1 MTIQHIQKLMIYTEP
16 NKKIVMKKKYEKPTF
31 VVIAMDREIMGPVVG
46 SNGESGINAL
56 SKGNSQNLFMEND
69 ESEDEENKYK
79 YNLWSED

>member
-1 MTIQHIQKLMIYTEP
+1 MIYTEP

-31 VVIAMDREIMGPVVG
+31 VVIAMDKEIMGPVVG

-56 SKGNSQNLFMEND
+56 SKGNRNNHFMEEEEETD
-69 ESEDEENKYK
+69 GENKQK

>member
-1 MTIQHIQKLMIYTEP
+1 MIYTEP

-56 SKGNSQNLFMEND
+56 SKGNSHNLFMEEEEETD
-69 ESEDEENKYK
+69 GENKQK
-79 YNLWSED
+79 YNLWSEE

>member
-1 MTIQHIQKLMIYTEP
+1 MIYTEP
-16 NKKIVMKKKYEKPTF
+16 NKKLVMKKKYEKPTF

-56 SKGNSQNLFMEND
+56 SKGNSQNLFMEEEEETD
-69 ESEDEENKYK
+69 GENKQK

>member
-1 MTIQHIQKLMIYTEP
+1 MIYTEP
-16 NKKIVMKKKYEKPTF
+16 NKNIVMKKKYEKPTF
-31 VVIAMDREIMGPVVG
+31 VVIAMDKEIMNPEVG
-46 SNGESGINAL
+46 SNGYDGEKAL

>member
-1 MTIQHIQKLMIYTEP
+1 
-16 NKKIVMKKKYEKPTF
+16 MKKKYEKPTF
-31 VVIAMDREIMGPVVG
+31 VVIAMDREIMGPVVA

-56 SKGNSQNLFMEND
+56 SKGNSHNLFMEND

>member
-46 SNGESGINAL
+46 SNGYDGEKAL
-56 SKGNSQNLFMEND
+56 SKGNSQNLFMEEEEETD
-69 ESEDEENKYK
+69 GENKQK
-79 YNLWSED
+79 YNLWSEE

>member
-16 NKKIVMKKKYEKPTF
+16 NKNIVMKKKYEKPTF

-56 SKGNSQNLFMEND
+56 SKGNSQNLFMEEEEETD
-69 ESEDEENKYK
+69 GENKQK

>member
-31 VVIAMDREIMGPVVG
+31 VVIVMDKEIMNPEVG
-46 SNGESGINAL
+46 SNGYDGKDAL
-56 SKGNSQNLFMEND
+56 SKGNSHNLFMEEEETD
-69 ESEDEENKYK
+69 GENKQK

>member
-31 VVIAMDREIMGPVVG
+31 VVIVMDKEIMDPVVG

-56 SKGNSQNLFMEND
+56 SKGNSQNLFMEEEETD
-69 ESEDEENKYK
+69 GENKQK
-79 YNLWSED
+79 YNLWSEE

>member
-1 MTIQHIQKLMIYTEP
+1 MIYTEP

-56 SKGNSQNLFMEND
+56 SKGNSQNLFMEEEEETD
-69 ESEDEENKYK
+69 GENKQK
-79 YNLWSED
+79 YNLWSEE

>member
-31 VVIAMDREIMGPVVG
+31 VVIVMDKEIMDPVVG
-46 SNGESGINAL
+46 SNGLSGENAL
-56 SKGNSQNLFMEND
+56 SKGNSHNLFMEEEEETD
-69 ESEDEENKYK
+69 GENKQK

>member
-46 SNGESGINAL
+46 SNGLDGKEAR
-56 SKGNSQNLFMEND
+56 SKGNSHNLFMEND

>member
-1 MTIQHIQKLMIYTEP
+1 
-16 NKKIVMKKKYEKPTF
+16 MKKKYEKPTF

-56 SKGNSQNLFMEND
+56 SKGNSQNLFMEEEEETD
-69 ESEDEENKYK
+69 GENKQK

>member
-1 MTIQHIQKLMIYTEP
+1 MIYTEP

-31 VVIAMDREIMGPVVG
+31 VVIAMDKEIMGPVVG

-56 SKGNSQNLFMEND
+56 SKGNSQNLFMEEEEETD
-69 ESEDEENKYK
+69 GENKQK

>member
-46 SNGESGINAL
+46 SNGLDGKDAL
-56 SKGNSQNLFMEND
+56 SKGNSHNLFMDND
-69 ESEDEENKYK
+69 ESEDDENKYK
-79 YNLWSED
+79 YNLWCED

>member
-1 MTIQHIQKLMIYTEP
+1 MTIQHIQKLMIYTEL

-46 SNGESGINAL
+46 SNGHDGENAL
-56 SKGNSQNLFMEND
+56 SKGNSHNLFMDND

>member
-31 VVIAMDREIMGPVVG
+31 VVIAMDREIMGPVVR

-56 SKGNSQNLFMEND
+56 SKGNSQNLFME
-69 ESEDEENKYK
+69 EEETDGDNKMK
-79 YNLWSED
+79 YNLWSEE

>member
-1 MTIQHIQKLMIYTEP
+1 MIYTEP

-56 SKGNSQNLFMEND
+56 SKGNSQNLFMEEEEETD
-69 ESEDEENKYK
+69 GENKQK